1 MEDGQD
7 KTLSDFRRLYREL
20 EKDGDGV
27 PRHDKTY
34 RNERIET
41 MYRIGHNMK
50 GFRDKVKV
58 NKNHGKVARTRV
70 IKDIEAQIEKDKDER
85 KKKIQLQ
92 KAMKQNDEFNKMI
105 REMGQNVL
113 VKGKK
118 IDDKFIDKVSKLMD
132 IPRTTN
138 SEKVAKKQKITAQIK
153 EMVTMSRSR
162 ADMMPTSMIESRGG
176 GGASNA
182 GSGSSISGSSSSSMS
197 AQSTIPEGPHRS
209 FLPRIIPT
217 RARALHILDKNYT
230 TSTWSQ
236 KERETMKEI
245 YWDMKRPPKK
255 VKSLWKQYYNNFAD
269 KFLEFHPKRI
279 HSEVVEKIQHLITTR
294 AFKEDG
300 EKEYWNNHKKQ
311 ESIQMSALP
320 QTQRFG
326 SLTTYQY

>member
-1 MEDGQD
+1 MEGGQD
-7 KTLSDFRRLYREL
+7 TLSDFRRLYREL

-27 PRHDKTY
+27 TRSDKTY

-58 NKNHGKVARTRV
+58 NRNHGKVARTRV
-70 IKDIEAQIEKDKDER
+70 IQDIEGQIEKDKDER

-105 REMGQNVL
+105 REMGHNVL

-118 IDDKFIDKVSKLMD
+118 LDDKFIDKVSKLMD

-138 SEKVAKKQKITAQIK
+138 SEKVAKKQRITAQIK
-153 EMVTMSRSR
+153 EMVTMNKSR
-162 ADMMPTSMIESRGG
+162 AEMMPTSMIESSG
-176 GGASNA
+176 SKA

-197 AQSTIPEGPHRS
+197 SQSTIPEGPHRS

-217 RARALHILDKNYT
+217 RPRALHILDKNYT

-236 KERETMKEI
+236 RERETMKEI
-245 YWDMKRPPKK
+245 YWDMERPPKK
-255 VKSLWKQYYNNFAD
+255 IKALWRQYYNNFAD

-279 HSEVVEKIQHLITTR
+279 HSEVVEKIQHLITSR

-300 EKEYWNNHKKQ
+300 EKEFWKSQKRQ
-311 ESIQMSALP
+311 ESLQMSALP